1 LVDGEGGFDLGGADA
16 LLQVFEDSYN
26 NKLRNY
32 LIDEAVCGSML

>member
-1 LVDGEGGFDLGGADA
+1 MGLPRWTK
-16 LLQVFEDSYN
+16 DSYN